1 MNYRKKNQKVEQEQN
16 VENQEQ
22 SEQEVQEN
30 QENVE
35 EQNVENQEQSEEVQ
49 ETVKVYDQELTM
61 AYLTDLLDLDPE
73 DIRSASEKVL
83 GKMIRSKIAEKKA
96 TATKSESRIK
106 TLKKIFISGYPENK
120 GKKTIR
126 KVVEDPAISN
136 EETSENNMA
145 SATRKIISFL
155 YKEGYLKEGCFDEV
169 LEELNNNE

>member
-1 MNYRKKNQKVEQEQN
+1 MSYRKKNQKVEQ
-16 VENQEQ
+16 
-22 SEQEVQEN
+22 
-30 QENVE
+30 